1 MVVLPG
7 SEFHRL
13 LSIHTPAPHPPSP
26 RPPVPPP
33 AATVWLLHHGADVT
47 AQKEDSWRDT
57 CLHYAGGRGNLETVQ
72 ALLAWGADPAAQNAL
87 GKPLRC
93 HVSARHAQLC
103 TSLTRQLLR
112 FSLLALQP

>member
-13 LSIHTPAPHPPSP
+13 LSIHAPAPQ
-26 RPPVPPP
+26 PPVPPSPLP

-72 ALLAWGADPAAQNAL
+72 ALLAWGADPTAQNAL

-93 HVSARHAQLC
+93 HVSAQHAQLC
-103 TSLTRQLLR
+103 TSLARQLLR